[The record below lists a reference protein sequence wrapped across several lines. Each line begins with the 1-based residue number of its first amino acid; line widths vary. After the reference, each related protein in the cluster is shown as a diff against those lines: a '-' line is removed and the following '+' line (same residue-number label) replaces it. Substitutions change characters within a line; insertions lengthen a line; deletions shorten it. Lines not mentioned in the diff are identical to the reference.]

1 MSGRVLVDV
10 LLAVCSPHGRH
21 ACWLDWVGAQNTGG
35 RKVGMQNPTLKAV
48 CGIALPRLQVLFLC
62 VTSAAYGSMG
72 LMVRRLAGPAMVQ
85 RRIAACVA
93 AVQVAAHHALMSG
106 AAKGAPPARP

>member
-1 MSGRVLVDV
+1 MDV